1 MAFKNFRCQGFLIC
15 CYCFWRMKIYPLL
28 MVKTRTEGI
37 ARCEGRVGPLTAGW
51 PWVASSTQVQA
62 ELAGAGPPCQG
73 PTQARITAQCGGAT
87 LSPWRKKTIFKF
99 YTCER

>member
-1 MAFKNFRCQGFLIC
+1 
-15 CYCFWRMKIYPLL
+15 

-87 LSPWRKKTIFKF
+87 AVSLEEKDNFQVLHM
-99 YTCER
+99 